1 MQLTAGQAATQII
14 TIYRQAIKKTIELVK
29 DQPDGDTIKEEF
41 EELLN
46 DWQTNLLTIGQH
58 IMVMTESEKNQI
70 ERAINMEHMNMQYD
84 DHAKQQFTD
93 YSLGIF
99 PYHSTHPNLY
109 QKLKSINIITQ
120 FAFFDLLKKQNKDA
134 MEKWGEWMVPYVCE

>member
-1 MQLTAGQAATQII
+1 MKPVIKITTQLIILLSGFLLTACQQDNHSTNGEHCMQLTAGQAATQII
-14 TIYRQAIKKTIELVK
+14 TIYRQSIKKTIELVK

-46 DWQTNLLTIGQH
+46 GWQTNLLTIGQH

-99 PYHSTHPNLY
+99 PYHSTHPNL
-109 QKLKSINIITQ
+109 
-120 FAFFDLLKKQNKDA
+120 
-134 MEKWGEWMVPYVCE
+134 